1 MLQRNKSAS
10 CVPHPFL
17 SKSAATVRNTPAGS
31 GLGRI
36 HARLE
41 RLVARPHWILQH
53 GIFQHWI
60 FQHWILQHWN
70 PWAGTLFPGKGRNRC
85 LALVPV
91 SGDNNKPVGA
101 VLGER
106 QHSENGS
113 SDNVQLNGQNV
124 RRDKKP
130 VGFMNVS
137 PLFQKELL

>member
-1 MLQRNKSAS
+1 MVQRNKSAS
-10 CVPHPFL
+10 CVPHPFV

-36 HARLE
+36 HAQLE

-53 GIFQHWI
+53 
-60 FQHWILQHWN
+60 WILQHWI
-70 PWAGTLFPGKGRNRC
+70 LHGRGHCFQGR
-85 LALVPV
+85 AAAD
-91 SGDNNKPVGA
+91 DNNKPVGA

-113 SDNVQLNGQNV
+113 SENVQLNDQNV